1 MTRSKTD
8 IRALIQID
16 RLQPRFA
23 AYSAATVRG
32 SIPLEGDTLLVG
44 EIAPGNEVFQVVD
57 IALKAAEIESV
68 SQIVEREF
76 GFFML
81 RSPVNTAISIA
92 RDAILD
98 HLGAQL
104 SDRMKPRIESTQRIT
119 AVEPHQAK
127 LLNIWRQG
135 SLVIPGSTLGMV
147 ECSPAAYITVAA
159 NEAEKAASVDIVE
172 VRALGRFGRFFMSG
186 SEDSVS
192 AALDAAVA
200 AVEGMD
206 GRS

>member
-1 MTRSKTD
+1 MTGSRTD
-8 IRALIQID
+8 IRALLQID

-44 EIAPGNEVFQVVD
+44 EIAPGNAVFQIVD

-81 RSPVNTAISIA
+81 RSPVNTSISIA
-92 RDAILD
+92 RDAILEY
-98 HLGAQL
+98 LGAEM
-104 SDRMKPRIESTQRIT
+104 SDRMKPKVESTQRIT
-119 AVEPHQAK
+119 SVEPHQAK

-135 SLVIPGSTLGMV
+135 SLVIPGSTLGML
-147 ECSPAAYITVAA
+147 ECSPAAYITIAA
-159 NEAEKAASVDIVE
+159 NEAEKAADVDIVE
-172 VRALGRFGRFFMSG
+172 VRALGRFGRMFIAG
-186 SEDSVS
+186 TQDSVS
-192 AALDAAVA
+192 TALDAATA
-200 AVEGMD
+200 AIEGTD

>member
-1 MTRSKTD
+1 MTGSRTD
-8 IRALIQID
+8 IRALLQID

-44 EIAPGNEVFQVVD
+44 EIAPGNAVFQIVD

-81 RSPVNTAISIA
+81 RSPVNTSISVA

-98 HLGAQL
+98 YLGAEM
-104 SDRMKPRIESTQRIT
+104 SDRMKPKVESTQRIT
-119 AVEPHQAK
+119 SVEPHQAK

-135 SLVIPGSTLGMV
+135 SLVIPGSTLGML
-147 ECSPAAYITVAA
+147 ECSPAAYITIAA
-159 NEAEKAASVDIVE
+159 NEAEKAADVDIVE
-172 VRALGRFGRFFMSG
+172 VRALGRFGRMFIAG
-186 SEDSVS
+186 TQDSVS
-192 AALDAAVA
+192 TALDAATA
-200 AVEGMD
+200 AIEGTD

>member
-1 MTRSKTD
+1 MTGSRTD
-8 IRALIQID
+8 IRALLQID

-44 EIAPGNEVFQVVD
+44 EIAPGNAVFQIVD

-81 RSPVNTAISIA
+81 RSPVNTSISMA
-92 RDAILD
+92 RDAILEY
-98 HLGAQL
+98 LGAEM
-104 SDRMKPRIESTQRIT
+104 SDRMKPKVESTQRIT
-119 AVEPHQAK
+119 SVEPHQAK

-135 SLVIPGSTLGMV
+135 SLVIPGSTLGML
-147 ECSPAAYITVAA
+147 ECSPAAYITIAA
-159 NEAEKAASVDIVE
+159 NEAEKAADVDIVE
-172 VRALGRFGRFFMSG
+172 VRALGRFGRMFIAG
-186 SEDSVS
+186 TQDSVS
-192 AALDAAVA
+192 TALDAATA
-200 AVEGMD
+200 AIEGTD

>member
-1 MTRSKTD
+1 MTGSKTD

-44 EIAPGNEVFQVVD
+44 EIAPGNAVFQIVD

-81 RSPVNTAISIA
+81 RSPVNTSITVA

-98 HLGAQL
+98 YLGAQM
-104 SDRMKPRIESTQRIT
+104 SDRMKPKVESTQRIT
-119 AVEPHQAK
+119 SVEPHQAK

-159 NEAEKAASVDIVE
+159 NEAEKAADIDIVE
-172 VRALGRFGRFFMSG
+172 VRALGRYGRLFLSG
-186 SEDSVS
+186 SQDSVS
-192 AALDAAVA
+192 TALDAATA
-200 AVEGMD
+200 AIEGMD
-206 GRS
+206 GHS